1 MHFLAS
7 YTVLFKRYCRVSFSP
22 VSHGVESKF
31 RNYLSSEHTMEQ
43 VPHCVILIG
52 LNIYTSIWKEVSS
65 CCGINLPSV
74 IFLQQDINIRKS
86 LNPRISHSF
95 A

>member
-1 MHFLAS
+1 MPFLTS
-7 YTVLFKRYCRVSFSP
+7 YTTLFKRYCRVSFAP

-52 LNIYTSIWKEVSS
+52 LKYILLFGKKKVLVE
-65 CCGINLPSV
+65 
-74 IFLQQDINIRKS
+74 
-86 LNPRISHSF
+86 
-95 A
+95 